1 MFRCTLYIYLKC
13 NYKIGISL
21 HGNLSPGISIYL
33 LLRCFYIMK
42 MDNKTQL
49 LKALPKVDECIG
61 MLIKDSVCDVPARI
75 IKTVVQHSIAME
87 REKILRDDPLCREL
101 SFDEWGNIFKKNIAL
116 KLTPHFKRVFN
127 GTGVVIH
134 TNLGRSILSQPTTD
148 RLAQAG
154 GYYSNLEFNLENGK
168 RGSRYSLVEDVICE
182 LTGAEAAL
190 VVNNNAAAVFIALD
204 TLANNREVIVSRG
217 QLVEIGGSFR
227 IPDVMAKSGAT
238 LIEVGATNRTHL
250 YDYERAITENTALLL
265 RVHTSNFRII
275 GFTSE
280 VSAEEMVIL
289 ARKNNLL
296 TMEDLGSGS
305 LIDLS
310 QFGFPREPT
319 VQQIVEAGVDVV
331 TFSGDKLLGGPQAG
345 IIVGKR
351 DAIAAIKKNPL
362 NRALRI
368 DKFTLSSLESVLR
381 EYFETTKALKNV
393 PTLAMLTIT
402 PEELKK
408 RAQKIQRQLKK
419 NIDIQCKVSIVPTI
433 SRVGGGALPEF
444 GLDSWAIDLEPC
456 RIKLSVFEKKLR
468 HLPIPLI
475 GRIENHRFLL
485 DVRTIQEREI
495 KELVLVLTDFFDSL
509 AQGDGESIA

>member
-1 MFRCTLYIYLKC
+1 M
-13 NYKIGISL
+13 KI
-21 HGNLSPGISIYL
+21 
-33 LLRCFYIMK
+33 
-42 MDNKTQL
+42 DNKTKL
-49 LKALPKVDECIG
+49 LKALPKVDECIS
-61 MLIKDSVCDVPARI
+61 MLLKDSGSDTPSRV
-75 IKTVVQHSIAME
+75 IKAVVKNSIALE
-87 REKILRDDPLCREL
+87 REKILRGDPQCRER
-101 SFDEWGNIFKKNIAL
+101 SMEEWRGIFHKNIVH
-116 KLTPHFKRVFN
+116 KLAPHFKRVFN

-134 TNLGRSILSQPTTD
+134 TNLGRSILSPKTTD
-148 RLAQAG
+148 SLAQAG
-154 GYYSNLEFNLENGK
+154 GFYSNLEFNLETGK
-168 RGSRYSLVEDVICE
+168 RGSRYSLVEDIICE
-182 LTGAEAAL
+182 LTCAEAAL

-204 TLANNREVIVSRG
+204 TLANKKEVIVSRG

-280 VSAEEMVIL
+280 VSAEEMVVL
-289 ARKNNLL
+289 ARKNNLA

-310 QFGFPREPT
+310 QFGFPKEPT

-351 DAIAAIKKNPL
+351 EAIAAIKKNPL

-368 DKFTLSSLESVLR
+368 DKFTLSSLENVLR
-381 EYFETTKALKNV
+381 EYFDTARALKNV
-393 PTLAMLTIT
+393 PTLAMLTVT

-408 RAQKIQRQLKK
+408 RAQRMQRQLKAR
-419 NIDIQCKVSIVPTI
+419 IERQCRVSIVPTT

-444 GLDSWAIDLEPC
+444 GLDSWAIEMQPH
-456 RIKLSVFEKKLR
+456 RMKLSVFEKRLR
-468 HLPIPLI
+468 ELPIPLI
-475 GRIENHRFLL
+475 GRIENHRFIV
-485 DVRTIQEREI
+485 DVRTIQDREI
-495 KELVLVLTDFFDSL
+495 KELVSVLTEFFDIFAL
-509 AQGDGESIA
+509 EDGEDIA